1 MKKWLLQFVQ
11 LAKQALVRHPVELL
25 LVAICGA
32 IPIFAP
38 EPKAM
43 MERYADFLLWAP
55 KGAMRR
61 AIRPAAR
68 V

>member
-11 LAKQALVRHPVELL
+11 LAKQALIRHPVELL

-38 EPKAM
+38 DPKAM
-43 MERYADFLLWAP
+43 MER
-55 KGAMRR
+55 
-61 AIRPAAR
+61 
-68 V
+68 